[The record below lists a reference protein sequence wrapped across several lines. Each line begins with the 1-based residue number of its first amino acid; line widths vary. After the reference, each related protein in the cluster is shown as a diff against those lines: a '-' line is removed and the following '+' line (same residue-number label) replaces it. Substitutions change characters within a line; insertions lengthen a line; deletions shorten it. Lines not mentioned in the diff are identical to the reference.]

1 MRFKRPHLKVEQP
14 VSTFAEG
21 NARWTNK
28 DLDPVPPGN
37 RKWGVTSFIAYW
49 ISDAF
54 NAATWQF
61 AAGIIAVGLTWRE
74 SLGIVAL
81 AFFIISFVIALN
93 GAIGVLHHVPFPVI
107 ARASWVSCPP
117 LEHSESGPLLDSR
130 DTWTFPCTVSV
141 SAACADRCRS
151 K

>member
-1 MRFKRPHLKVEQP
+1 MKLPELKRPHLHVETP
-14 VSTFAEG
+14 KSVFAQEG
-21 NARWTNK
+21 TRWTNV
-28 DLDPVPPGN
+28 DLDPVPPGK

-81 AFFIISFVIALN
+81 SFFIIS
-93 GAIGVLHHVPFPVI
+93 
-107 ARASWVSCPP
+107 WVV
-117 LEHSESGPLLDSR
+117 R
-130 DTWTFPCTVSV
+130 
-141 SAACADRCRS
+141 
-151 K
+151 